1 MVFSSLIFL
10 FAFLPLALVTYYLS
24 PRKMRN
30 ALLLLASLV
39 FYAWGEPRYILIML
53 FSTVFD
59 YVNGLLIQRYKE
71 KGESRRAKAVVLL
84 SVIINLG
91 KNYGAEIGRA
101 HV

>member
-10 FAFLPLALVTYYLS
+10 FAFLPLALVTYNLC
-24 PRKMRN
+24 PQKMKN

-59 YVNGLLIQRYKE
+59 YVNDLPPWERR
-71 KGESRRAKAVVLL
+71 SR
-84 SVIINLG
+84 IPTDG
-91 KNYGAEIGRA
+91 PTTPG
-101 HV
+101 